1 MRGHFTCR
9 RVVTVVMLTF
19 AWCALWGEASIANV
33 LSGSAVAMVVSSTT
47 IGTPARGWV
56 RLGPLVR
63 FAGLVFFDLIKS
75 TVAVAGEVLTPTDR
89 TDEAIIH
96 VQVPGESRL
105 HFLLLIVA
113 VTVTPGTAVIDA
125 DPDTGALFLHLLHAD
140 RRRDT
145 EEHVRTLA
153 ELACA
158 ALPVRSPS
166 SPPEEVSS

>member
-1 MRGHFTCR
+1 MMAHLTRR
-9 RVVTVVMLTF
+9 RVVTVVILTF
-19 AWCALWGEASIANV
+19 AWCALWGEASIANI
-33 LSGSAVAMVVSSTT
+33 LSGSAVATAVSSTT

-96 VQVPGESRL
+96 VQLPGESRL
-105 HFLLLIVA
+105 HLLLLIVA
-113 VTVTPGTAVIDA
+113 VTVTPGTAVVDA
-125 DPDTGALFLHLLHAD
+125 DPDTGALYLHLLHAE
-140 RRRDT
+140 RRRET

-158 ALPVRSPS
+158 ALPVRPVAT
-166 SPPEEVSS
+166 PEEVSS